1 MQPRFRQAV
10 IPILALFILLTFTGL
25 HSLAQTKD
33 IANDG
38 KGGPTP
44 VAVSNDDLIA
54 LNGNITAQ
62 AEAGMRRDKAMREL
76 QAAMNDFD
84 KAGEAIQAFAA
95 TLPKGA
101 EPVRNA
107 KGMIVKFQIPAPVK
121 P

>member
-1 MQPRFRQAV
+1 MQPRYRKTA
-10 IPILALFILLTFTGL
+10 ILTLALFIILIFTGL
-25 HSLAQTKD
+25 HSLAQVKD
-33 IANDG
+33 VAADG
-38 KGGPTP
+38 KGGSTP

-62 AEAGMRRDKAMREL
+62 AEAGIRRDKAMREL